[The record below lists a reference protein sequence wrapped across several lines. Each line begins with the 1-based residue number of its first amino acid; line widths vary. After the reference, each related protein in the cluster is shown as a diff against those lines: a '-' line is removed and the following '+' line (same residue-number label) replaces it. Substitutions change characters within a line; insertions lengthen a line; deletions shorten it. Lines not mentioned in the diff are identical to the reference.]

1 LPRAQLPC
9 LREQRLGLMLAVRLR
24 GRPEQQPGLRR
35 ARGDADLLA
44 SGGEH
49 LPVLLGQAKDFQ
61 LNCGRFRRPGEICV
75 MEVCIVGTSGK
86 LGRYMVAH
94 ALDRGY
100 EVADVCRE
108 QSVAKLDAFPGR
120 MTIPGAADDREVIAK
135 AAAGCDRVLTV
146 LAPGVSTGTRVGSL
160 RWCSTTRRRERGR
173 VRARGGLA
181 A

>member
-1 LPRAQLPC
+1 
-9 LREQRLGLMLAVRLR
+9 
-24 GRPEQQPGLRR
+24 
-35 ARGDADLLA
+35 
-44 SGGEH
+44 
-49 LPVLLGQAKDFQ
+49 
-61 LNCGRFRRPGEICV
+61 
-75 MEVCIVGTSGK
+75 MEVCIVGASGK

-146 LAPGVSTGTRVGSL
+146 LAPG
-160 RWCSTTRRRERGR
+160 CPR
-173 VRARGGLA
+173 VREWDRSGGARLRVAGNGVECGLA
-181 A
+181 AGLAA